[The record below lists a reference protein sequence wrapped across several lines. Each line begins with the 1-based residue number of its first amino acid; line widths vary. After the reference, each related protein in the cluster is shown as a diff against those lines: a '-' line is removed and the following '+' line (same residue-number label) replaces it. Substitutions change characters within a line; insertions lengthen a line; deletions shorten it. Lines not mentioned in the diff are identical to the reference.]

1 MHEIYMD
8 YQSTTP
14 CDQRVIDA
22 MLPYFN
28 CEFGNPHSVS
38 HEMGHRAH
46 DAVEIARSQVAD
58 LIHANDSREIIFTSG
73 ATEAN
78 NLAIQGIARFYKSRG
93 NKIIVS
99 AVEHKCV
106 LESARA
112 MTKEGFEIIVVPV
125 DRNGV
130 VNVDFLENAM
140 DNNVVLTSIMTVSN
154 EIGTIQPIKKISE
167 ICRRHNV
174 IFHTDAAQAV
184 GKIDIDARDV
194 DLMSIS
200 GHKIYGPKGIGALY
214 INLKYRVQPILF
226 GGGQERGMRSG
237 TLAAP
242 LCVGLGTAC
251 QIAKEEMV
259 EENKRLTEFKNYFIE
274 QMLKMDKVY
283 LNGDKDNRIP
293 GCLNFSFDGIEGEG
307 IMLGMPEV
315 CISSGSACTSA
326 TLEPSYVLK
335 AISVKKNSYQNH
347 LLQLG
352 YAYALFHFPNQLI
365 FLHLT
370 LSVHPVQHQQNQPN
384 EAAID
389 KQGFQQ

>member
-237 TLAAP
+237 TLATP

-259 EENKRLTEFKNYFIE
+259 EENERLTEFKNYFIE

-335 AISVKKNSYQNH
+335 AISVREDLAHSS
-347 LLQLG
+347 LRIGLG
-352 YAYALFHFPNQLI
+352 RFTTFDEVKYVCHKITKVVARLRSMSPLW
-365 FLHLT
+365 
-370 LSVHPVQHQQNQPN
+370 
-384 EAAID
+384 EG
-389 KQGFQQ
+389 K